1 MRPVPWLMF
10 GDFRKPPIGSNWWF
24 IYAKDVS
31 SIFGTLES
39 FINTQVFH
47 GTKFVNGTIGSEYRT
62 LRKQEKACL
71 KR

>member
-1 MRPVPWLMF
+1 MRRVPWLMYA
-10 GDFRKPPIGSNWWF
+10 DFRKPPIGSHWF

-39 FINTQVFH
+39 FINTEVFH
-47 GTKFVNGTIGSEYRT
+47 DTKFVNGTIGSGDRT